1 MKSKRNIRLMY
12 AIALLQGMVFYGPI
26 ATLYRQ
32 AAGVSVFQI
41 TLIES
46 ISLAL
51 EVPWGILADR
61 IGYRRSM
68 IVCCGLYFLSKIV
81 FWQASGFGGFLAER
95 LMLSVVCAGLSGL
108 DVSILYLSCP
118 EEESHRVFGIYN
130 NLGMAGLLT
139 ASAVYAVFVGE
150 NYRLAGLLT
159 VFSYGA
165 AAVLALFLREVHPS
179 QAKTA
184 SHQLADFAALL
195 KQLARSPRLLL
206 LVLAAAFLNEA
217 HQTITTF
224 LNQVQYTRAGL
235 SASAIAVVYVV
246 MTLLGLCGGFSA
258 RLTCWLG
265 ERRTCGLLL
274 GLAAAA
280 CLALTLTQGP
290 LVSVAAIL
298 LLRVCHS
305 LFTPLQ
311 TTLQNR
317 QVTTGDRATAL
328 SLNALLMDTVAV
340 FTNLVFGR
348 AADIF
353 LPLAMGFGF
362 ALCFAGLV
370 LYLASS
376 RSKTGSLQ

>member
-1 MKSKRNIRLMY
+1 M
-12 AIALLQGMVFYGPI
+12 
-26 ATLYRQ
+26 
-32 AAGVSVFQI
+32 SVFQI

-46 ISLAL
+46 ISLALALAL

-68 IVCCGLYFLSKIV
+68 ILCCGLYFVSKIV
-81 FWQASGFGGFLAER
+81 FWQADSFGGFLAER

-108 DVSILYLSCP
+108 DVSILYLSGP

-130 NLGMAGLLT
+130 NLGMAGLLA

-165 AAVLALFLREVHPS
+165 AAVLALFLREVRSS
-179 QAKTA
+179 QPRPAGR
-184 SHQLADFAALL
+184 QLAEFKVLL
-195 KQLARSPRLLL
+195 GQLVRNPRLLF
-206 LVLAAAFLNEA
+206 LVLGAAFLNEA

-235 SASAIAVVYVV
+235 SASVIAVIYVV

-258 RLTCWLG
+258 RLTGWLG
-265 ERRTCGLLL
+265 EKCTGAVLLA
-274 GLAAAA
+274 LAAVA
-280 CLALTLTQGP
+280 CLTLTLTCGP
-290 LVSVAAIL
+290 VLSVAAIL

-317 QVTTGDRATAL
+317 QVRTADRATAL
-328 SLNALLMDTVAV
+328 SLNALPWIWWRCSPIWCSAGRRISPCRWPWASASCCVPPGWCCI
-340 FTNLVFGR
+340 FTARG
-348 AADIF
+348 AASGQTDPYTQKGTDIPDEYPCLF
-353 LPLAMGFGF
+353 FDLNQQPF
-362 ALCFAGLV
+362 
-370 LYLASS
+370 
-376 RSKTGSLQ
+376 SL